1 MGWRF
6 CKDILG
12 GPGRNRTTDTRIFNP
27 LLYQLSYQA
36 KRGMI
41 IATRSRLCKSRLQ
54 LSSST
59 VFSVPEVHHGHPAI
73 MPGMTT
79 PTSSTAHTTS
89 DVCIVGNGAIAKTAA
104 LGFAQAGH
112 SVTLLV
118 PASNPPGSAVTGG
131 ERPWDVRVYALN
143 HTARDL
149 LGSLKVWDALD
160 ASRVAPVD
168 AMAVNGDGKNGGSL
182 GFDAFGAHTG
192 TLAWIVEDSNLN
204 GALDAALKF
213 AHKVEIVKGC
223 GARLTCGPQGAAVQ
237 LEDGRRIDA
246 GLVIGAD
253 GRDSWVRGQ
262 CDIGIDYRSYHQ
274 QAIVTNFSC
283 EKPHH
288 GVAHQW
294 FTCSD
299 GIIALLPLPGN
310 RVSLVW
316 SAPEILAATLMEES
330 LGELAVR
337 LGEYADE
344 ALGALRPLQPELVKA
359 VPLALVRPHAL
370 TAPHVALIGDA
381 AHAIHPLAGHGMNL
395 GFGDINDLL
404 RVVAKREEHR
414 APGDER
420 VLARYARARKEDV
433 LLMQLATDGLERLFG
448 ANLEPL
454 RIARNLGLNLL
465 DKLPFIKRQLMA
477 HALGQS
483 FSKE

>member
-1 MGWRF
+1 
-6 CKDILG
+6 
-12 GPGRNRTTDTRIFNP
+12 
-27 LLYQLSYQA
+27 
-36 KRGMI
+36 
-41 IATRSRLCKSRLQ
+41 
-54 LSSST
+54 
-59 VFSVPEVHHGHPAI
+59 
-73 MPGMTT
+73 MTT
-79 PTSSTAHTTS
+79 PTSSSASIRS

-118 PASNPPGSAVTGG
+118 PGSPPASNEGSAIGTG

-149 LGSLKVWDALD
+149 LSSLKVWDALD
-160 ASRVAPVD
+160 PGRVAPVD

-192 TLAWIVEDSNLN
+192 ALAWIVEDSNLN

-223 GARLTCGPQGAAVQ
+223 GARLTCGPEGAAVQ

-246 GLVIGAD
+246 GLVLGAD

-274 QAIVTNFSC
+274 KAIVTNFAC

-294 FTCSD
+294 FTCAD
-299 GIIALLPLPGN
+299 GIIALLPLPGK

-316 SAPEILAATLMEES
+316 SAPETLAATLAEES
-330 LGELAVR
+330 MSELAVR
-337 LGEYADE
+337 LCEYAD
-344 ALGALRPLQPELVKA
+344 APLGALKPLQPESFKA

-381 AHAIHPLAGHGMNL
+381 AHAVHPLAGHGMNL
-395 GFGDINDLL
+395 GFGDIVDLL
-404 RVVAKREEHR
+404 RVVREREEHR
-414 APGDER
+414 GIGDER

-454 RIARNLGLNLL
+454 RVARNLGLNLL
-465 DKLPFIKRQLMA
+465 DKLPFIKRRLMA
-477 HALGQS
+477 HAIGQ
-483 FSKE
+483 